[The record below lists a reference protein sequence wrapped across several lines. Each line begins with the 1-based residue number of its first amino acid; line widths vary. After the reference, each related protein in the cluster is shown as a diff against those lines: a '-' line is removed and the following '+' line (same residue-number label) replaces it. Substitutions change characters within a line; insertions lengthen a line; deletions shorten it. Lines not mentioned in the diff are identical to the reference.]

1 MNVSETYST
10 LTLYDGTNYT
20 DFTALAHIPL
30 RPPNDY
36 YTLSDVLSNG
46 QSLDGSSI
54 NILAIIKHVS
64 DTLGLDTLP
73 HHLLSHIQVGA
84 PRHMTSRNGKSLKKC
99 EVKLM
104 DDGCASFSLLL

>member
-1 MNVSETYST
+1 MNVSEKYST

-36 YTLSDVLSNG
+36 YTLFDVLSNG
-46 QSLDGSSI
+46 QSLDGSSV

-64 DTLGLDTLP
+64 DTLGVGYTSTPFTLSYSGGCSKA
-73 HHLLSHIQVGA
+73 HDLSQWKVFE
-84 PRHMTSRNGKSLKKC
+84 
-99 EVKLM
+99 EV
-104 DDGCASFSLLL
+104 